1 MYSKS
6 LAPLLAFLLLAG
18 CGVTDDLLPSGE
30 NKQGGAVTLGPGDR
44 APEFTMPDIWGQP
57 HTLAGLLAEKRGVVL
72 YFAMWCPICDS
83 HMQSILH
90 GPLQNHP
97 DVEFI
102 IVDYV
107 SGTVEGG
114 KRAAMSGGYA
124 QSPFIILVDERQ
136 KALNAYG
143 ATMGTTVVIGQDY
156 GIRMIEDYKSQIQLE
171 EALAGL

>member
-1 MYSKS
+1 MFSKIAAAMMA
-6 LAPLLAFLLLAG
+6 LTLLAG
-18 CGVTDDLLPSGE
+18 CGMTDDLAPSGAD
-30 NKQGGAVTLGPGDR
+30 NRGSSAALAVGDM

-57 HTLAGLLAEKRGVVL
+57 HSLTGQLAARRGVVL

-83 HMQSILH
+83 HMQSILR
-90 GPLQNHP
+90 GPLKNYP
-97 DVEFI
+97 DVDFL

-136 KALNAYG
+136 KVLNTYG
-143 ATMGTTVVIGQDY
+143 ATMGTTVVIGKDLV
-156 GIRMIEDYKSQIQLE
+156 IRMIEDYKSPARLE